1 MELVAVLR
9 SEDAAATEIA
19 NLLFKEKSES
29 FISRLLKTVG
39 SLIRKAWKGDEP
51 VTFENTAMALEQVRQ
66 YVDMQGKVT
75 AEAKAETKV
84 KDGTIQTKAEEE
96 INNSALPEE
105 AKQDMLDKLADCM

>member
-29 FISRLLKTVG
+29 FISRLLETVK
-39 SLIRKAWKGDEP
+39 SLVRKVWKGDEP
-51 VTFENTAMALEQVRQ
+51 ITFEHTAMALEQVRQ
-66 YVDMQGKVT
+66 YVDNDVKVT

-84 KDGTIQTKAEEE
+84 KDGTIQAKAEEE

-105 AKQDMLDKLADCM
+105 AKQDMLEKLAGCM